1 MIILMSI
8 IIKRTDTCK
17 LEILGLVSKL
27 RRVDSVILMI
37 FVNIIML
44 ALMLMT
50 MLVIMIMMM
59 SMVWIMLT
67 QLS

>member
-37 FVNIIML
+37 IIIIIL
-44 ALMLMT
+44 ILIDIDDHDQALQ
-50 MLVIMIMMM
+50 
-59 SMVWIMLT
+59 SR
-67 QLS
+67 LSYSDDHC